1 MKFKRLSLNSESKK
15 IVKNLDLAAVD
26 LPEPEG
32 TEIFIKESLCPYY
45 RGIWNKCEKLRDKQ
59 TLHQYYTTNGLI
71 CLRIEEHGQ
80 AKLITHMVDP
90 VI

>member
-1 MKFKRLSLNSESKK
+1 MNSESKNT
-15 IVKNLDLAAVD
+15 VKSLDLAAVD

-32 TEIFIKESLCPYY
+32 TKIFIKESLCPYY
-45 RGIWNKCEKLRDKQ
+45 NKYKKLRDKQ

-71 CLRIEEHGQ
+71 CLRIEEYGQ